1 MEMKLKEESAMNGTL
16 TAIEGLMVGHAE
28 DPSKTG
34 CTVIL
39 LEPMANVAYEARGG
53 YPTTFDT
60 DGIDV
65 GKRFVKR
72 HAVFLAGGDVYGLDC
87 PAGIR
92 KYLLERGLVSMEAGG
107 EMPLI
112 VGATIYDMWRAD
124 IRKVSYPDIAYRA
137 CLNASR
143 ERVAEGNVGGGIG
156 GSAGGFAGH
165 SRAGKGG
172 TGSYSASLFD
182 GIYVGAL
189 MITNCMGNVRDPET
203 GETLEGA
210 SDENGSFI
218 QFEDVMEEYVRS
230 VPKKENTTIGI
241 VATNAELSHEE
252 LIKVAQMAHDGLAMS
267 IRPTHTTSDG
277 DTIFAVSTGKIRK
290 SGESPSRLLDAIG
303 YLSAKCVSISIAR
316 SVTVNRNKKL
326 QDSKASER

>member
-1 MEMKLKEESAMNGTL
+1 MNNSL
-16 TAIEGLMVGHAE
+16 TAIEGLSVGHAE
-28 DPSKTG
+28 DKAGTG

-39 LEPMANVAYEARGG
+39 FDPMAEVAYEARGG

-92 KYLLERGLVSMEAGG
+92 KYLLERGMVTMEAGG
-107 EMPLI
+107 QMPLI
-112 VGATIYDMWRAD
+112 VGATIYDMWLAD
-124 IRKVSYPDIAYRA
+124 ILKVSYPDIAYRA
-137 CLNASR
+137 CLNASMNP
-143 ERVAEGNVGGGIG
+143 VLEGNVGGGIG

-165 SRAGKGG
+165 DQAGKGG
-172 TGSYSASLFD
+172 TGSFAMPLFD
-182 GIYVGAL
+182 GISVAAL
-189 MITNCMGNVRDPET
+189 MITNCMGNVRDPDT

-210 SDENGSFI
+210 RDKNTGKFI
-218 QFEDVMEEYVRS
+218 QFENMIGDYVRT
-230 VPKKENTTIGI
+230 PRKKENTTIGI

-252 LIKVAQMAHDGLAMS
+252 LLKVAQMAHDGLAMS

-277 DTIFAVSTGKIRK
+277 DTIFAVSTGRVK
-290 SGESPSRLLDAIG
+290 SIESRPRMLDAIG
-303 YLSAKCVSISIAR
+303 YLSARCVAISIAR
-316 SVTVNRNKKL
+316 SVTVNRKPVR
-326 QDSKASER
+326 A

>member
-1 MEMKLKEESAMNGTL
+1 
-16 TAIEGLMVGHAE
+16 
-28 DPSKTG
+28 
-34 CTVIL
+34 
-39 LEPMANVAYEARGG
+39 MAVVAYEARGG

-60 DGIDV
+60 DGIDA

-92 KYLLERGLVSMEAGG
+92 KYLLERGLVSMRAGG

-124 IRKVSYPDIAYRA
+124 IQNVSYPDIAYRA
-137 CLNASR
+137 CLNASS
-143 ERVAEGNVGGGIG
+143 ETVAEGNVGGGIG

-165 SRAGKGG
+165 DRAGKGG
-172 TGSYSASLFD
+172 TGSYSVSLFD

-189 MITNCMGNVRDPET
+189 MITNCMGNVRDPDT

-210 SDENGSFI
+210 RDKETGKFI
-218 QFEDVMEEYVRS
+218 QFENFVPEYVHLP
-230 VPKKENTTIGI
+230 PKKENTTIGI
-241 VATNAELSHEE
+241 VATNAHLSHEE

-277 DTIFAVSTGKIRK
+277 DTIFAASTGKIR
-290 SGESPSRLLDAIG
+290 SSESRPRLLDAIG
-303 YLSAKCVSISIAR
+303 YLSARCVAISIAR
-316 SVTVNRNKKL
+316 SVGAKR
-326 QDSKASER
+326 